1 MSAYLKYK
9 NGEAVDQVLCKPVLT
24 IGRDKNS
31 DIVLTDLRVSRN
43 HALIRQVGRSDYYI
57 IDSGSANGSYVNQ
70 RRVAMPTLLKNGDL
84 IAIGGVAFVFD
95 QVRKEEEQSDTLSM
109 QETIV
114 VDGSTIKQNTIL
126 VADIRQFT
134 SLSEELHIKTLTK
147 MMNTWFH
154 QVADAIVVN
163 GGEVDKFIGDCVF
176 ARWDTAENQQMT
188 VTQALKAAQ
197 EINDISSQL
206 RKTFPELKRDV
217 KIGVGINTGSASVG
231 IGQENTAL
239 GDAVNVAFRLE
250 SASKT
255 MGYDVIL
262 SESTYR
268 FVPEKFWQGKE
279 QAISVKGKQ
288 TPVRVVGLDFPQVR
302 KAVALLEKTLK
313 KN

>member
-95 QVRKEEEQSDTLSM
+95 QVSKEEEQSDTLSM

-176 ARWDTAENQQMT
+176 ARWDTAEDQQTT

-268 FVPEKFWQGKE
+268 FIPEKFWQGKE

-288 TPVRVVGLDFPQVR
+288 TPVHVVGLDFPQVR